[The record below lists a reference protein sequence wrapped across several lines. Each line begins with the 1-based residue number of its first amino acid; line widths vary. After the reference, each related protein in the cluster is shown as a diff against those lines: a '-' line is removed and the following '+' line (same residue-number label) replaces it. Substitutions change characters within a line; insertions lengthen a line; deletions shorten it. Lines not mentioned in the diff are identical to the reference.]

1 MTVFSTSEK
10 KREEA
15 LKVLKA
21 DHFIVSK
28 DEEQMKVREAYKL
41 EVVCTCV
48 MQR

>member
-1 MTVFSTSEK
+1 MTVFSTSER

-28 DEEQMKVREAYKL
+28 DDEQMKVRAIYQP
-41 EVVCTCV
+41 VCVCV
-48 MQR
+48 MQWY